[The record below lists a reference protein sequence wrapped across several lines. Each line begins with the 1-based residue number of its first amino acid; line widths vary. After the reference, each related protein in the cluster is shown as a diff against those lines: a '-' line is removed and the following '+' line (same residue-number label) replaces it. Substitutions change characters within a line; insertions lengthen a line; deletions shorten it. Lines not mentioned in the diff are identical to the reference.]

1 MRHSMRKRTGAR
13 NLSPNSCLPCWRPS
27 SRATETSFAAARP
40 EDERDG
46 DPGSIRQARRGQAP
60 RRARQDDDLS
70 SDPGREV
77 SSSVKT
83 IALCIALEG
92 QGDQPQDRRRARRHT
107 QYAETA
113 VTDPTRQATLKSN
126 EV

>member
-77 SSSVKT
+77 SSAVQT
-83 IALCIALEG
+83 IALCIALE
-92 QGDQPQDRRRARRHT
+92 RSEEHT
-107 QYAETA
+107 SELQSLMRNSYA
-113 VTDPTRQATLKSN
+113 VFFLKQKN
-126 EV
+126 T

>member
-77 SSSVKT
+77 SSAVQTKS
-83 IALCIALEG
+83 EE
-92 QGDQPQDRRRARRHT
+92 HT
-107 QYAETA
+107 SELQSLMRISYD
-113 VTDPTRQATLKSN
+113 VFCLKKHRGN
-126 EV
+126 L